1 MAIVTAPGRF
11 CYLECD
17 EPACGRK
24 IYQYHERVVQELALL
39 SGWKN
44 RGASWICPACAEKSG
59 RTRVRP
65 SWQAAHQEVADSG
78 PRGERR
84 PSSRSTV
91 RRRQVQAPRWR

>member
-44 RGASWICPACAEKSG
+44 RGASWVCPACAQKNGLSRG
-59 RTRVRP
+59 RP
-65 SWQAAHQEVADSG
+65 SRAAAQGRADSG
-78 PRGERR
+78 PRGE
-84 PSSRSTV
+84 SRSPSRGPV
-91 RRRQVQAPRWR
+91 RRRQVQPPRWP

>member
-17 EPACGRK
+17 DPACGRK

-44 RGASWICPACAEKSG
+44 LGASWRCPACAEKNGLSRG
-59 RTRVRP
+59 RLPRG
-65 SWQAAHQEVADSG
+65 AARGRADSG
-78 PRGERR
+78 PRGDSR
-84 PSSRSTV
+84 PPSRGAV
-91 RRRQVQAPRWR
+91 RRRQVQSHRWP